1 MGRRSWRDLLPGL
14 LGYARAASRWLARR
28 LDEWADSLG
37 YHLRFCGFIPVMLDL
52 VAVVVVI
59 MLAVRYL

>member
-1 MGRRSWRDLLPGL
+1 MGRWNWRDLLPGL
-14 LGYARAASRWLARR
+14 LRYAKGTSKRLSRR
-28 LDEWADSLG
+28 LDAWADQWG
-37 YHLRFCGFIPVMLDL
+37 YHLRFCGFMPVMLDL